1 MRSEQRL
8 ALAVAAAV
16 LTAGVLGALALA
28 DDGGLMQRMMGP
40 DAYMAMVSQM
50 RAVLGNERA
59 DAMLASCETMM
70 ASNAGSM
77 PMMPGTG
84 HMMGG
89 Q

>member
-1 MRSEQRL
+1 MRSVRRL
-8 ALAVAAAV
+8 GLAVAAAV
-16 LTAGVLGALALA
+16 LTAGVLAGVALA
-28 DDGGLMQRMMGP
+28 DDCGLMQRMMGP

-50 RAVLGNERA
+50 RAVLGSERA

-77 PMMPGTG
+77 PMMPGMG

-89 Q
+89 R